1 MPKDKDKGK
10 LLLHVQFTNKHIRFL
25 YASSIL
31 KPPLYGQNIAD
42 IKHYTFNQPIN
53 RSQSK

>member
-1 MPKDKDKGK
+1 MPNDKDKGT
-10 LLLHVQFTNKHIRFL
+10 LHVQLLGTKKPIRFL
-25 YASSIL
+25 YASSKL
-31 KPPLYGQNIAD
+31 KQPLSGQNIAD